1 MQGLKIICLHQNLII
16 MIRSTPIS
24 GNIAG
29 AGGVLL
35 LALLASTLLYF
46 SGPPV
51 GQAPPPTVQASNP
64 GIDYEV
70 TASDITVDWAA
81 GGGDFDP
88 RDKCPRDFFR
98 NGFVLLCK
106 KLDSGVFARFF
117 YYKGKKLLYRID
129 KEVISGKAR
138 IGLHWVESTKF
149 SSRYRIA
156 DPAFKGGKAVKVPN
170 AKGGRYTKVF
180 HYGQAVSKKRSQF
193 HRELFRETHLPP
205 GQCPE
210 WWDIFNFMP

>member
-1 MQGLKIICLHQNLII
+1 
-16 MIRSTPIS
+16 MIQSTSTS
-24 GNIAG
+24 GNTVL
-29 AGGVLL
+29 AGGLLL
-35 LALLASTLLYF
+35 LALLAGTLLYF

-64 GIDYEV
+64 VIDHEV
-70 TASDITVDWAA
+70 TASDLTVDWAA

-88 RDKCPRDFFR
+88 RDKCPPDFFG

-106 KLDSGVFARFF
+106 KLDNGVYARFF
-117 YYKGKKLLYRID
+117 YHKGKKRLYRID

-138 IGLHWVESTKF
+138 IGLHWVESTKS

-170 AKGGRYTKVF
+170 AKGGRDTKVF
-180 HYGQAVSKKRSQF
+180 HYGQAVSKRRSQF
-193 HRELFRETHLPP
+193 HRELFRETHIRPE
-205 GQCPE
+205 QCPE